1 MAYYWH
7 VVKMFSVGVRV
18 SFRFDQYIYQESDGM
33 AIVEVILTG
42 DISQDVVVFVLGGM
56 F

>member
-1 MAYYWH
+1 M
-7 VVKMFSVGVRV
+7 
-18 SFRFDQYIYQESDGM
+18 SFRFDQYIYQETDGM

-42 DISQDVVVFVLGGM
+42 DTAQDVVVSVLGGV